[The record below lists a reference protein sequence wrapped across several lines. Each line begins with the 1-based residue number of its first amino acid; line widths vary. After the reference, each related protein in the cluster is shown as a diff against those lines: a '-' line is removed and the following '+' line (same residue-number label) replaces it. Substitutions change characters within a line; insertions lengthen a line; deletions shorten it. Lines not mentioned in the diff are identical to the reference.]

1 VAFGIKK
8 WGASQVL
15 VVHTCNANYSGD
27 IDQED
32 HGSKTDKANS
42 SPDPILKKLYH
53 KKELVEWLKV

>member
-1 VAFGIKK
+1 
-8 WGASQVL
+8 VL